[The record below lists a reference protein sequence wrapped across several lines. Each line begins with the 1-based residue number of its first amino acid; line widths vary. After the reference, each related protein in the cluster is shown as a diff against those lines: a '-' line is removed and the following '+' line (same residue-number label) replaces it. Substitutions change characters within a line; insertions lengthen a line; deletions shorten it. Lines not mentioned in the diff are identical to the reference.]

1 MLLILFF
8 RNQALRDVAFH
19 DAFIEQIVCQ
29 GCHAVECRFAS
40 SAVNWHKFD
49 TPRATSDPEIVL
61 SEVPPSA
68 DTLRELEILIRAH
81 HPLLLVDTVED
92 ERVHVLLEH
101 AAERIGLPLFS
112 WTQVDGLRRE
122 LPDPGQTPE
131 SGPPQ
136 KALAFIERS
145 NLEAIFH
152 LQGLEPYL
160 HEPAVIAQIK
170 SIHKKYFGHRGAVVV
185 SGQGLDMPPTIE
197 PLFTPINLH
206 VPSPEAYHSFVQAVL
221 RDLAKRLHIKVELS
235 SADVSKLLAALHG
248 LTFFEVRK
256 IITQAVVE
264 DGVLERKDIARVL
277 DAKRQIIERSGV
289 LEYFSPEHEMGDVA
303 GLDELKSWL
312 RKRQTAF
319 EDPARAKQYGLSP
332 PKGLLLI
339 GVQGCGKSLCAKAVA
354 AEWKLPL
361 IRLDPS
367 DLYNRYVGE
376 SEKNLKRA
384 TKLAEAMAP
393 VVLWI
398 DEIEKSLSQEDADGG
413 PAQRIFGTFLAWL
426 QDKKESV
433 FVIATANDISKLP
446 PELMRKGRF
455 DEIFFVDL
463 PREKARE
470 RILEIHLE
478 RRKRDPRQFDIHR
491 LVELTDG
498 FSGAEIEQAV
508 VSALYTAFS
517 RNEKLTTETIADEI
531 ELTRPLSVTMAERI
545 DALRDWAKDRAVL
558 AG

>member
-1 MLLILFF
+1 M
-8 RNQALRDVAFH
+8 
-19 DAFIEQIVCQ
+19 
-29 GCHAVECRFAS
+29 GS
-40 SAVNWHKFD
+40 
-49 TPRATSDPEIVL
+49 PDPETVL
-61 SEVPPSA
+61 SGVPPSP
-68 DTLRELEILIRAH
+68 DQLRELEILIRAH
-81 HPLLLVDTVED
+81 HPLLLVDTLE
-92 ERVHVLLEH
+92 EARVHGLLEH

-112 WTQVDGLRRE
+112 WTQIDGLHRE
-122 LPDPGQTPE
+122 LPEPGQTPE
-131 SGPPQ
+131 TGPPQ

-152 LQGLEPYL
+152 LRGLGPYL

-170 SIHKKYFGHRGAVVV
+170 SIHEKYFGHRGAVVV
-185 SGQGLDMPPTIE
+185 SGQGMDVPPE
-197 PLFTPINLH
+197 LEQLFTPMNLRA
-206 VPSPEAYHSFVQAVL
+206 PSPEAYHAFVQAVL
-221 RDLAKRLHIKVELS
+221 RDLAKRMNVRVELS
-235 SADVSKLLAALHG
+235 SVDVSNMLAALHG

-264 DGVLERKDIARVL
+264 DGVLGREDIVRVL
-277 DAKRQIIERSGV
+277 QAKRQIIERSGV
-289 LEYFSPEHEMGDVA
+289 LEYFPHEQAMEDVA
-303 GLDELKSWL
+303 GLDELKAWL
-312 RKRQTAF
+312 RKRQSAF
-319 EDPARAKQYGLSP
+319 EDPKRAKAYGLSP

-367 DLYNRYVGE
+367 NLYNRYVGE

-384 TKLAEAMAP
+384 IKLAEAMAP
-393 VVLWI
+393 VVLWM
-398 DEIEKSLSQEDADGG
+398 DEIEKALSQEDAEGG

-426 QDKKESV
+426 QDKKENV

-463 PREKARE
+463 PRDEARK
-470 RILEIHLE
+470 RILEIHLA
-478 RRKRDPRQFDIHR
+478 RRHRDPSRFDLPR
-491 LVELTDG
+491 LVRLTEG

-508 VSALYTAFS
+508 VSALYTMFS
-517 RNEKLTTETIADEI
+517 RQEELTTQAMVEEIA
-531 ELTRPLSVTMAERI
+531 LTKPLSVTMAERI
-545 DALRDWAKDRAVL
+545 DALREWARDRAVF

>member
-1 MLLILFF
+1 ML
-8 RNQALRDVAFH
+8 R
-19 DAFIEQIVCQ
+19 
-29 GCHAVECRFAS
+29 
-40 SAVNWHKFD
+40 
-49 TPRATSDPEIVL
+49 T
-61 SEVPPSA
+61 VPPSA
-68 DTLRELEILIRAH
+68 DQLRELEILIRAH
-81 HPLLLVDTVED
+81 HPFLLVDTLEE

-101 AAERIGLPLFS
+101 AAEHTGLPLFS

-131 SGPPQ
+131 SGPPL
-136 KALAFIERS
+136 KALSFIERS
-145 NLEAIFH
+145 NIEAIFH
-152 LQGLEPYL
+152 LKGLGPYL
-160 HEPAVIAQIK
+160 HEPAVIARIK
-170 SIHKKYFGHRGAVVV
+170 NIHKKYFGHRGALVL
-185 SGQGLDMPPTIE
+185 SGHAVDMPPAIE
-197 PLFTPINLH
+197 HLFTPLNLH
-206 VPSPEAYHSFVQAVL
+206 APSSEDYHSFVQSVL
-221 RDLAKRLHIKVELS
+221 RDLATRLHVKVELS

-248 LTFFEVRK
+248 LTFFEVQK
-256 IITQAVVE
+256 IITQAVIE
-264 DGVLERKDIARVL
+264 DGVLGRGDLVKVL
-277 DAKRQIIERSGV
+277 EAKRQIIERSGV
-289 LEYFSPEHEMGDVA
+289 LEYFPHEHEMGDVA
-303 GLDELKSWL
+303 GLSELKNWL
-312 RKRQTAF
+312 RKRQSAF
-319 EDPARAKQYGLSP
+319 EDPKRAKEYGLTP
-332 PKGLLLI
+332 PKGLMLI

-367 DLYNRYVGE
+367 NLYNRYVGE

-384 TKLAEAMAP
+384 IKLAEAMAP

-398 DEIEKSLSQEDADGG
+398 DEIEKALSQEDAEGG

-463 PREKARE
+463 PGAEARK
-470 RILEIHLE
+470 RILQIHLE
-478 RRKRDPRQFDIHR
+478 RRKRDPEKFDIER

-508 VSALYTAFS
+508 VSSLYTAFS
-517 RNEKLTTETIADEI
+517 EREDLSTKVIAEEI
-531 ELTRPLSVTMAERI
+531 AMTKPLSVTMAERI
-545 DALRDWAKDRAVL
+545 GALREWAKDRAVF